1 VAPGQ
6 CSGALRIASF
16 ILHILSQTEAAPE
29 SSATQAFVI
38 GRKAAQERFSEEV
51 SGSQFLHAGNVF
63 LKLKRQFT
71 LTRTDTFT
79 ASLD

>member
-16 ILHILSQTEAAPE
+16 ILHILSQTEAAPDL
-29 SSATQAFVI
+29 SARQAFVI

-51 SGSQFLHAGNVF
+51 SGSQFLHAENAF
-63 LKLKRQFT
+63 LKLQRQFT
-71 LTRTDTFT
+71 LSPTGTFT